1 MRKTTPCSVGVLL
14 ALMLV
19 AGCEYYA
26 KPNRPVPDS
35 FEARY
40 LDGTKLNAAALQ
52 GVPSVISVWVPG

>member
-1 MRKTTPCSVGVLL
+1 
-14 ALMLV
+14 MLV

-40 LDGTKLNAAALQ
+40 LDGTKLDAAALQ
-52 GVPSVISVWVPG
+52 GVPLVISVWVPG